1 MDKLLTIVIPS
12 YNMEKYLGRCLS
24 SLLVDDDDMGLFE
37 ALVINDGSK
46 DRTSEIA
53 HDFEKKYPGTFRTID
68 KENGHYGSCVNR
80 GIAEAKG
87 TFIKIL
93 DADDAFD
100 TAVFQDYLSFL
111 SQDTV
116 SKTADL
122 ILSDYAEVD
131 EQQHVFHVNHYSSA
145 SGPIT
150 LQEVMGKDKEIW
162 FIHGFT
168 YRTENLRKIHY
179 RQTEKIAYT
188 DHEWTFFPLVAVHAI
203 YTFNHPLYLYTNGR
217 EGQSVSSRN
226 HAKSL
231 WMEAQVSSSLVSY
244 EHRIR
249 QSAEPGILS
258 FMKDILLADTEH
270 LYQLYL
276 VTYRNMVSSLEAL
289 QKLDAF
295 IQTVNPELYENLEH
309 YTTLV
314 AGLRVRPVYEWRH
327 KKKIKMVFHR
337 LLYSTVDSL
346 NQLRRR
352 R

>member
-12 YNMEKYLGRCLS
+12 YNMEKYLNRCLS
-24 SLLVDDDDMGLFE
+24 SLIVDDERMNLFE

-53 HDFEKKYPGTFRTID
+53 HQFETRYPGTFRTID
-68 KENGHYGSCVNR
+68 KQNGHYGSCVNK
-80 GIAEAKG
+80 GIEEAKG

-100 TAVFQDYLSFL
+100 TPAFQDYLTFL

-116 SKTADL
+116 IKTADL

-131 EQQHVFHVNHYSSA
+131 EQQHVFHINHYSSA

-150 LQEVMGKDKEIW
+150 LQDVSGKDKELW

-168 YRTENLRKIHY
+168 YRTENLRRIRY
-179 RQTEKIAYT
+179 RQTERIAYT
-188 DHEWTFFPLVAVHAI
+188 DHEWTFFPLIAVRTI
-203 YTFNHPLYLYTNGR
+203 YVFKTPLYLYTNGR

-226 HAKSL
+226 HAKGL
-231 WMEAQVSSSLVSY
+231 WMEAQVSKSLVSY

-249 QSAEPGILS
+249 QSANPDILA
-258 FMKDILLADTEH
+258 FMQAILLADTEH

-276 VTYRNMVSSLEAL
+276 VTYRNMVSSLEPL
-289 QKLDAF
+289 RKLDRF
-295 IQTVNPELYENLEH
+295 IHEENPWLYDALEH
-309 YTTLV
+309 YSTLV
-314 AGLRVRPVYEWRH
+314 AGFRIRPVYEWRH
-327 KKKIKMVFHR
+327 QKKFQMAFHR
-337 LLYSTVDSL
+337 FLYSSVDFL
-346 NQLRRR
+346 NQLRRSK
-352 R
+352 